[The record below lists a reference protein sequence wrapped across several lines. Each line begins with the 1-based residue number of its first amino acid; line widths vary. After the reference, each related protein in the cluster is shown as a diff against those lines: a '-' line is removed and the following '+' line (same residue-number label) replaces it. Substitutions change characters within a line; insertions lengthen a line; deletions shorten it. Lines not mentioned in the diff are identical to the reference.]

1 MRQRWAQSGMVRLS
15 DAFKAVGPA
24 ATFLFLIAI
33 SGMMLI
39 LGRFEPAAIERFRGA
54 VIDVSTP
61 ILDTLSRPIDA
72 IRDTSSAIQSHLDLK
87 AENERL
93 TEEVERL
100 QSWQATARR
109 LADENHELRVLLK
122 LPADPLASFASA
134 RVVADSGGPFIRT
147 VLIGAGERD
156 GVRRGQAVATGEGVV
171 GRVVNV
177 GNRAAR
183 VLLLTDLNSRIPVI
197 IQGTRIRAMLVGDN
211 GPRPRLEYL
220 PSTASINPG
229 DRVVT
234 SGDGGLFPEGLPI
247 GVVAAGEPHAPRV
260 QLYVDLEKLDFVRI
274 FRFAMP
280 LEIEDRPPSV
290 IVPPNLGAPAQT
302 ASGPQAG
309 FVTPP
314 MAPMVRLLDAVP
326 PPAARAPQA
335 TPADPEDSER
345 QE

>member
-1 MRQRWAQSGMVRLS
+1 MAKRAYQ
-15 DAFKAVGPA
+15 
-24 ATFLFLIAI
+24 
-33 SGMMLI
+33 
-39 LGRFEPAAIERFRGA
+39 
-54 VIDVSTP
+54 
-61 ILDTLSRPIDA
+61 
-72 IRDTSSAIQSHLDLK
+72 
-87 AENERL
+87 
-93 TEEVERL
+93 
-100 QSWQATARR
+100 
-109 LADENHELRVLLK
+109 ELRTLMN

-156 GVRRGQAVATGEGVV
+156 GVRRGQAVATGNGVV
-171 GRVVNV
+171 GRVVGV

-183 VLLLTDLNSRIPVI
+183 VLLLTDLNSRVPVV

-211 GPRPRLEYL
+211 GQRPRLEYL
-220 PSTASINPG
+220 PSTATINPG

-247 GVVAAGEPHAPRV
+247 GTVALSEPHMPRV

-290 IVPPNLGAPAQT
+290 IAPPNLATPPQA
-302 ASGPQAG
+302 AMGPDAG

-314 MAPMVRLLDAVP
+314 MVPMIRPLEARKHPDA
-326 PPAARAPQA
+326 PAAQSAA
-335 TPADPEDSER
+335 AGESDDEER